1 MIVPEPKCDGAFH
14 VTVTCSLADVTP
26 EIVGTVGKV
35 EATGEVNEGIEVPI
49 TFLAEMRNS

>member
-1 MIVPEPKCDGAFH
+1 MVPEPRCEGALQL
-14 VTVTCSLADVTP
+14 TVTCSLADVTP
-26 EIVGTVGKV
+26 VIVGTVGKV